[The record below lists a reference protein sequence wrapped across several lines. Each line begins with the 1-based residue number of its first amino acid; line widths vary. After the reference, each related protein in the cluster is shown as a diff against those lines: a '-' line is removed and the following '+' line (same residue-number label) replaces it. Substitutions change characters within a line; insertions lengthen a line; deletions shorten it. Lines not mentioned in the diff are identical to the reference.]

1 MLEVTLKKACLGY
14 KLNVMCLVE
23 KSFGFNA
30 NMINSNFNWLGKIM
44 KNFLICILAFV
55 LGAWLH
61 TAAAQEPNYVLGPG
75 DVVRITVF
83 NSPDLSLE
91 TRISEA
97 DLISYPLVGQVKI
110 GGISTVAAEHK
121 IADLLEKG
129 GFIKKPQVNILV
141 TQFQSKLVSVLGS
154 VFKPGR
160 YPLERTTNLADLLA
174 LVGGVTPDGSDLVT
188 VTNATGKTEYD
199 LQKIVG
205 KPDGLKSI
213 VLSGGEVVFVHSRDI
228 SVMGQVLKPG
238 KYAVVGG
245 VRTVADFLSVAGG
258 ISPTGSDT
266 ITVTTVR
273 EGKINRFDV
282 DVDSLFRTGDNTANI
297 ELASGD
303 TIYVPHAPMFYIY
316 GEVQRP
322 GSYRIERGMTV
333 MQALAQGGG
342 PTLRGTERNMKLNRK
357 NTKGEVM
364 QLRPALTDGV
374 QQDDVLYVQESLF

>member
-1 MLEVTLKKACLGY
+1 MRHFITFIIAL
-14 KLNVMCLVE
+14 VM
-23 KSFGFNA
+23 
-30 NMINSNFNWLGKIM
+30 
-44 KNFLICILAFV
+44 
-55 LGAWLH
+55 GAWLH
-61 TAAAQEPNYVLGPG
+61 AASAQEPNYVLGAG
-75 DVVRITVF
+75 DLVKITVF
-83 NSPDLSLE
+83 GNPDLTLE
-91 TRISEA
+91 TRISEG
-97 DLISYPLVGQVKI
+97 DIISFPLVGLVKI
-110 GGISTVAAEHK
+110 GGMSTFAAEK
-121 IADLLEKG
+121 RIAGLLEKG
-129 GFIKKPQVNILV
+129 GFIKNPQVNILV

-154 VFKPGR
+154 VYKPGR

-188 VTNATGKTEYD
+188 VTNASGKTEYD

-205 KPDGLKSI
+205 KADGLKSI
-213 VLSGGEVVFVHSRDI
+213 ILSGGEVVYVHSRDI
-228 SVMGQVLKPG
+228 SVMGQVLRPG

-273 EGKINRFDV
+273 DGKINRFDV
-282 DVDSLFRTGDNTANI
+282 DVDSLFRTGDNSANI

-303 TIYVPHAPMFYIY
+303 SIYVPHAPMFYIY

-342 PTLRGTERNMKLNRK
+342 LTLRGTQRNIKLNRR
-357 NTKGEVM
+357 NTNGDTME
-364 QLRPALTDGV
+364 LHPALTDLV
-374 QQDDVLYVQESLF
+374 QKDDVLHVQESLF

>member
-1 MLEVTLKKACLGY
+1 MRHFLTCIMVL
-14 KLNVMCLVE
+14 VM
-23 KSFGFNA
+23 
-30 NMINSNFNWLGKIM
+30 
-44 KNFLICILAFV
+44 
-55 LGAWLH
+55 GAWLH
-61 TAAAQEPNYVLGPG
+61 VASAQEPTYVLGAG
-75 DVVRITVF
+75 DLVKITVF
-83 NSPDLSLE
+83 GNPDLSLE
-91 TRISEA
+91 TRISEG
-97 DLISYPLVGQVKI
+97 DIISFPLIGLVKI
-110 GGISTVAAEHK
+110 GGMSTFAAEK
-121 IADLLEKG
+121 RIAGLLEKG

-154 VFKPGR
+154 VYKPGR

-205 KPDGLKSI
+205 KADGLKSI
-213 VLSGGEVVFVHSRDI
+213 ILSGGEVVYVHSRDI
-228 SVMGQVLKPG
+228 SVMGQVLRPG

-258 ISPTGSDT
+258 IAPTGSDT
-266 ITVTTVR
+266 VTVTTIR
-273 EGKINRFDV
+273 DGKINRFDV

-303 TIYVPHAPMFYIY
+303 SIYVAHAPMFYIY

-342 PTLRGTERNMKLNRK
+342 LTLRGTERNIKLNRR
-357 NTKGEVM
+357 NTKGEIIE
-364 QLRPALTDGV
+364 LHPALSDLV
-374 QQDDVLYVQESLF
+374 QQDDVLHIQESLF